1 MQKIR
6 YGLPWQVNPAIL
18 GELLSGPDVKKA
30 KRVME
35 AMLKM
40 KKIDIA
46 ALKAAAEAAS

>member
-1 MQKIR
+1 VAGQ
-6 YGLPWQVNPAIL
+6 PTIL
-18 GELLSGPDVKKA
+18 GELLSSRDAKKA